1 MVTVAFGRWS
11 DCAGRFFTLKRI
23 YYKGYKWTPFC
34 RIKKRY
40 KSWFGYK
47 KERPISK
54 KEVKGD
60 G

>member
-23 YYKGYKWTPFC
+23 YYKSYKWTPFC

-40 KSWFGYK
+40 KTWFGYK
-47 KERPISK
+47 EEHSINN
-54 KEVKGD
+54 
-60 G
+60 